1 MENRTVHC
9 ARTCK
14 NFCTV
19 LETASLREKE
29 AILYYDALRNECTYP
44 DIKILLNELI
54 IRRQKSIQL
63 LDEAKAMMK
72 GKFDVLDQIRES
84 FDTP

>member
-1 MENRTVHC
+1 MENKIVHC

-29 AILYYDALRNECTYP
+29 AILYYDALRDECTYP
-44 DIKILLNELI
+44 EIKVLLNELI
-54 IRRQKSIQL
+54 LRRQKSIQL
-63 LDEAKAMMK
+63 LDEAKAKMK
-72 GKFDVLDQIRES
+72 DKFDVLDQIRES
-84 FDTP
+84 FDMP